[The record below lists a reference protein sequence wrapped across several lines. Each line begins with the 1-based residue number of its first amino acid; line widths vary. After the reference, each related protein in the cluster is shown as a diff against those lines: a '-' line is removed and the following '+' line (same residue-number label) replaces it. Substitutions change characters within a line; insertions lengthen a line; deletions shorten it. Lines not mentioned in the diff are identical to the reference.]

1 LVKKIGKCGLE
12 LPDKV
17 VAMVF
22 LIGLPLDQY
31 EGIIRIIEISPEGQ
45 TPKNVK
51 TKLLLEEKRMKH
63 QSERTDNSSSAKDSH
78 KVLKVQNARNF
89 SNKVQKNRE
98 TRDIDKKTKTDT
110 TCFACSSEGH
120 IMRSCPA
127 IKDRKNRL
135 WSQQRNESSKT
146 QQSTSAAASGHAKVV
161 TQQYKALS
169 IGNELLT
176 STRSGNGGV

>member
-1 LVKKIGKCGLE
+1 
-12 LPDKV
+12 
-17 VAMVF
+17 MVF